1 MPLRRGFPPLRA
13 LALWVMCFFLTP
25 VILEAQEDPLNLTWD
40 ELGSVING
48 ERVAMELTDGPRIEG
63 TVRIVR
69 EAGIEIEIR
78 KTDDE
83 GAYPK
88 GLASIDRTLVS
99 SVQLVEESIR
109 WRWIGAGVGFLGAT
123 LISTFAITGP
133 SGTDSDTRNVVAGFV
148 TIGGGLVGY
157 FMGREKDRRSTS
169 ISVVTDPARARWLPT
184 LRWAATR
191 RTEVQ
196 FFRWEF

>member
-1 MPLRRGFPPLRA
+1 MRRSSPPLRA
-13 LALWVMCFFLTP
+13 LALCVMCFFLTP
-25 VILEAQEDPLNLTWD
+25 VALEAQDEGLNLTWD
-40 ELGSVING
+40 ELGSVINR
-48 ERVAMELTDGPRIEG
+48 EMVALTLTDGPRIEG
-63 TVRIVR
+63 RVRIVR
-69 EAGIEIEIR
+69 ETGIEINIR
-78 KTDDE
+78 KTDDD

-88 GLASIDRTLVS
+88 GLRSIDRASVS
-99 SVQLVEESIR
+99 SVQLIEESIR

-133 SGTDSDTRNVVAGFV
+133 SGTDSDTRNVVAGLV
-148 TIGGGLVGY
+148 TVGGGLAGY
-157 FMGREKDRRSTS
+157 FMGREKDRRSTN
-169 ISVVTDPARARWLPT
+169 ITVVTDPARARWLPT